1 MQVAD
6 IIRLRMSQ
14 LGMDIQ
20 ELSDRTFMDKSMIDD
35 LLKNKISLKELDYID
50 IEFLESGLYCLPGYL
65 TDKSVR
71 ESDILYNINDV
82 SNVKAN
88 KVKVLIQSML
98 HDLEFMES
106 LL

>member
-20 ELSDRTFMDKSMIDD
+20 ELSDRTFMDEKIISNLIS
-35 LLKNKISLKELDYID
+35 NKIDLKDLNCID

-71 ESDILYNINDV
+71 EKDILYNVNDM
-82 SNVKAN
+82 SNIKAN
-88 KVKVLIQSML
+88 KVKVLIQSMVY
-98 HDLEFMES
+98 DFEFLQS